1 LNITGEVIVLDSFLL
16 ALALKM
22 VTSAAIVVAAS
33 LIVERAGP
41 FLGAMIAT
49 LPVSAGPAYVF
60 LAYEHG
66 PAFIE
71 RSSLA
76 SLVVNAATAGFIAV
90 YAALAQRHRL
100 LVSLGAAIAFWLA
113 SAWLASRIAWSLTGA
128 IALNAVAYG
137 GAIFATR
144 RFLKTT
150 VRVPSRST
158 PWWAVAARAVSVMTL
173 VAVVI
178 AVGRLIGPQAAGIAA
193 LMPVVM
199 TSLALVLHPSIG
211 GPAAATVMVI
221 ALVGMIGFTA
231 AIVVLHL
238 TSVPFGSVAALTG
251 ALATCLLWNGGLTV
265 RRRWLA
271 AP

>member
-1 LNITGEVIVLDSFLL
+1 MPDSFLL

-41 FLGAMIAT
+41 FLGAMVAT

-100 LVSLGAAIAFWLA
+100 LVSLGAALGFWLA
-113 SAWLASRIAWSLTGA
+113 AAWLTSRAAWSLTGA
-128 IALNAVAYG
+128 ISLNAAAYG
-137 GAIFATR
+137 GAILATR
-144 RFLKTT
+144 RFLRTAA
-150 VRVPSRST
+150 RLPSRST
-158 PWWAVAARAVSVMTL
+158 PWWAIAARAASVMTL

-178 AVGRLIGPQAAGIAA
+178 AAGRLIGPQAAGIAA

-199 TSLALVLHPSIG
+199 TSLALILHPGIG
-211 GPAAATVMVI
+211 GPASAAVMVN

-238 TSVPFGSVAALTG
+238 TSVPLGSAAALTA
-251 ALATCLLWNGGLTV
+251 ALATCLLWNGGLTL

>member
-1 LNITGEVIVLDSFLL
+1 MAEPTVPDSLL
-16 ALALKM
+16 LGLVLKM
-22 VTSAAIVVAAS
+22 ITSAAIVVAAS

-41 FLGAMIAT
+41 FFGAMVAT

-76 SLVVNAATAGFIAV
+76 SLVVNAATAGFIAL

-100 LVSLGAAIAFWLA
+100 LVSLGGALGVWLA
-113 SAWLASRIAWSLTGA
+113 FAWLASLIPWSLPGA
-128 IALNAVAYG
+128 VALNAAAYG
-137 GAIFATR
+137 AALLATR
-144 RFLKTT
+144 RFRRAAI
-150 VRVPSRST
+150 RVPAR
-158 PWWAVAARAVSVMTL
+158 PAPGWAIALRAASVMALVAA
-173 VAVVI
+173 VI
-178 AVGRLIGPQAAGIAA
+178 AAGRLIGPQAAGMAA

-199 TSLALVLHPSIG
+199 TSLAFILHPTIG
-211 GPAAATVMVI
+211 GPATAAVMAN

-231 AIVVLHL
+231 AIAVLHL
-238 TSVPFGSVAALTG
+238 TSVPLGSAGALTAALT
-251 ALATCLLWNGGLTV
+251 TCLIWNGGLTL
-265 RRRWLA
+265 RRHRRA

>member
-1 LNITGEVIVLDSFLL
+1 MLDSFLL
-16 ALALKM
+16 ALALKI

-113 SAWLASRIAWSLTGA
+113 SAWLASRIA
-128 IALNAVAYG
+128 
-137 GAIFATR
+137 
-144 RFLKTT
+144 
-150 VRVPSRST
+150 
-158 PWWAVAARAVSVMTL
+158 
-173 VAVVI
+173 
-178 AVGRLIGPQAAGIAA
+178 
-193 LMPVVM
+193 
-199 TSLALVLHPSIG
+199 
-211 GPAAATVMVI
+211 
-221 ALVGMIGFTA
+221 
-231 AIVVLHL
+231 
-238 TSVPFGSVAALTG
+238 
-251 ALATCLLWNGGLTV
+251 
-265 RRRWLA
+265 
-271 AP
+271 

>member
-1 LNITGEVIVLDSFLL
+1 LIDSFWLGL
-16 ALALKM
+16 ATKM
-22 VTSAAIVVAAS
+22 AASAVVVVAAS
-33 LIVERAGP
+33 RLVERAGP

-49 LPVSAGPAYVF
+49 LPVSAGPAYAF

-76 SLVVNAATAGFIAV
+76 SLVVNAATAGFIAI

-100 LVSLGAAIAFWLA
+100 LVSLGAALAFWLA

-128 IALNAVAYG
+128 IALNAAAYG
-137 GAIFATR
+137 GAILVTR
-144 RFLKTT
+144 RFLRTAAQM
-150 VRVPSRST
+150 PSRST
-158 PWWAVAARAVSVMTL
+158 PWWSIAARAASVMTL

-178 AVGRLIGPQAAGIAA
+178 ATGRLIGPHAAGIAA

-199 TSLALVLHPSIG
+199 TSLALILHPSIG
-211 GPAAATVMVI
+211 GPAAAAVMVN

-238 TSVPFGSVAALTG
+238 TSVPLGSPAALTA